1 MSTEDIWFEPR
12 KLTGYSE
19 EDLLDEIR
27 RVVEAFGGVVPNSV
41 EFRRSSRVGLS
52 TIRRSFGT
60 YEKALEKA
68 GFSYKK
74 RVSVSRR
81 KYSQEEVM
89 SNLREVVA
97 RSGGYEFSLDFYR
110 KNGGLFKSRTPI
122 KEILGLNWEAALAAA
137 GARKR
142 ENVVHVSEH
151 SQRLNFLAELTKD
164 DLLNEIDHAWKE
176 LGRCPTR
183 NEFGRISKKFTASI
197 YQYRF
202 GSWSKAIEA
211 LCNRGGIPIPR
222 IPGTPLSKV
231 VSAGAGEQG
240 ESSRRV
246 AVSREDLLSDLNS
259 AKKKAIE
266 NPFTYKAYAANGGV
280 YHIDTFRTRFGSWAE
295 AVEAV
300 GGVSGGRGS
309 TKITNEKLF
318 DEIQTVWERLGRQPT
333 FDEMR
338 SLGRIHPKT
347 YHTRYGS
354 WMKAIHAFCEDRNNP
369 TNEDSLL
376 EEHPASEPEA
386 TVIEA
391 AKENLMR
398 VSAEKTSLVVI
409 RKTGRAV
416 PKRLRFRV
424 FERDS
429 FTCKACGRSPG
440 RHGVALEADH
450 VVPYSKGGETVI
462 ENLQTLCEDCNRG
475 KSNVWSI

>member
-164 DLLNEIDHAWKE
+164 DLL
-176 LGRCPTR
+176 TQQ
-183 NEFGRISKKFTASI
+183 S
-197 YQYRF
+197 
-202 GSWSKAIEA
+202 AI
-211 LCNRGGIPIPR
+211 
-222 IPGTPLSKV
+222 
-231 VSAGAGEQG
+231 
-240 ESSRRV
+240 
-246 AVSREDLLSDLNS
+246 
-259 AKKKAIE
+259 
-266 NPFTYKAYAANGGV
+266 
-280 YHIDTFRTRFGSWAE
+280 
-295 AVEAV
+295 
-300 GGVSGGRGS
+300 
-309 TKITNEKLF
+309 
-318 DEIQTVWERLGRQPT
+318 
-333 FDEMR
+333 
-338 SLGRIHPKT
+338 
-347 YHTRYGS
+347 
-354 WMKAIHAFCEDRNNP
+354 
-369 TNEDSLL
+369 
-376 EEHPASEPEA
+376 
-386 TVIEA
+386 
-391 AKENLMR
+391 
-398 VSAEKTSLVVI
+398 
-409 RKTGRAV
+409 
-416 PKRLRFRV
+416 
-424 FERDS
+424 
-429 FTCKACGRSPG
+429 
-440 RHGVALEADH
+440 
-450 VVPYSKGGETVI
+450 
-462 ENLQTLCEDCNRG
+462 
-475 KSNVWSI
+475 